1 MLYSIETNGTVNG
14 VIKIIEDNIAIDDK
28 NGLVYLIPVDSR
40 FYVDQ
45 NGHLYYD
52 SIGEYN
58 IEGFY
63 NKLQRFVKDNVYYL
77 NDKISK
83 IGETAIFYLPNS
95 NKIKSIGEVSF
106 YYDANGKI
114 KTVGNINFYY
124 DINGKV
130 KTIGECAFYY
140 DYQNRISSI
149 NGKPI
154 YYDHTGKITCIGNT
168 QIY

>member
-28 NGLVYLIPVDSR
+28 NGLVYLIYVDSR
-40 FYVDQ
+40 FYIDQ
-45 NGHLYYD
+45 NGQLYYD
-52 SIGEYN
+52 SLAEYN
-58 IEGFY
+58 LDGFY
-63 NKLQRFVKDNVYYL
+63 NKLQRFAKDNVYYL

-83 IGETAIFYLPNS
+83 IGDTAIFYEPNS
-95 NKIKSIGEVSF
+95 NRIKSIGNTYI
-106 YYDANGKI
+106 YYQPNNKI

-124 DINGKV
+124 DIDGKV

-154 YYDHTGKITCIGNT
+154 YYDYNGKITCIGNT